1 MNVNLWMAALT
12 YASSIILLS
21 LGFSLTYQ
29 STKAPN
35 FTIGS
40 IMAIG
45 SYVAYTVTR
54 VWNFPVYMGLPLSI
68 IVGFFVSSGIYIIV
82 IKPLMKR
89 NRDPV
94 LITLA
99 LIGLGEVLTGLTR
112 IYAEW
117 IKEVIHFWAATVL
130 LKEYDFYIGS
140 VPGIFFVFTAIAF
153 LTYILWSKIYSG
165 NSFGSA
171 YRATVENSELIMVQ
185 GVNPDKIWLLVWG
198 FSGGLAC
205 LAGFLS
211 PLWFKSTPVMGSWIM
226 TPIIAA
232 SLLGGLDTRRGFFI
246 GGLIVGVSDIMLT
259 VWGQERIGVWFGD
272 YRQLISMT
280 ILVLVLRF
288 RPQGLLGFE
297 KQNTL
302 R

>member
-54 VWNFPVYMGLPLSI
+54 VWNFSVYMGLPLSI

-171 YRATVENSELIMVQ
+171 YRATVENSELIMIQ